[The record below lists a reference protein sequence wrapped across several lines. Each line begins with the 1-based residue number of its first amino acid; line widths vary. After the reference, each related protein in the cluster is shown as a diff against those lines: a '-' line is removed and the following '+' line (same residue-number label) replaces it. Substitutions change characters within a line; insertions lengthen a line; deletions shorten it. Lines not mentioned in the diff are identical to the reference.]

1 MNLKSKRRNR
11 SANLRE
17 PKLQGKRVTLRPLV
31 AADFPQWTE
40 VRRRCRGWLLPWE
53 PRKLPNLSDPDT
65 DPKAFQQ
72 RCQFM
77 KTEREA
83 GKGYGFGVFANGH
96 LIGEMNMS
104 SVMGHP
110 FYSCYVGY
118 WIDQSQAGQ
127 SYAPEALAAV
137 LRFGFEECLLYRMQ
151 VAIVPTNSASLR
163 VVEKLGIPTEGIA
176 RKFLE
181 INGTWEDHQ
190 LFAMTIEDWEQKG
203 GALTR
208 DWLEPVSSF

>member
-1 MNLKSKRRNR
+1 MKSKRRNR

-17 PKLQGKRVTLRPLV
+17 PKLQGKRVILRPLV

-40 VRRRCRGWLLPWE
+40 VRQRCRSWLLPWE

-83 GKGYGFGVFANGH
+83 GKGYGFGVFANGPADRRNEH
-96 LIGEMNMS
+96 VIGD
-104 SVMGHP
+104 GP
-110 FYSCYVGY
+110 PLLQLLCRLLDRPITGRPK
-118 WIDQSQAGQ
+118 AT
-127 SYAPEALAAV
+127 PPKPLAAV

-151 VAIVPTNSASLR
+151 VAIVPTNTASLR

-190 LFAMTIEDWEQKG
+190 LFAMTIEDWEQQG
-203 GALTR
+203 GAMIR
-208 DWLEPVSSF
+208 DWLEPVSSLF

>member
-1 MNLKSKRRNR
+1 MNLKPKRRNR

-17 PKLQGKRVTLRPLV
+17 PKLQGKRVILRPLV
-31 AADFPQWTE
+31 ADDFPQWTE
-40 VRRRCRGWLLPWE
+40 VRQRCRSWLLPWE

-65 DPKAFQQ
+65 DLKAFQQ

-77 KTEREA
+77 RTEREA
-83 GKGYGFGVFANGH
+83 GKGYGFGVFANGQ

-118 WIDQSQAGQ
+118 WIDQSRAGQ
-127 SYAPEALAAV
+127 NYAPEALAAV
-137 LRFGFEECLLYRMQ
+137 LRFGFEECLLYRIQ

-163 VVEKLGIPTEGIA
+163 VVEKLGIPNEGLA

-181 INGTWEDHQ
+181 INGTWEDHR
-190 LFAMTIEDWEQKG
+190 LFAMTIEDWEQKSE
-203 GALTR
+203 ALIAR
-208 DWLEPVSSF
+208 WLKPVSQF